1 VEVNLTPKTKEKKRK
16 ENSFKTCV
24 RGREEDGGGGGG
36 NRESMLVE
44 MSV

>member
-1 VEVNLTPKTKEKKRK
+1 MEVNLTPKTKEKKRK

-24 RGREEDGGGGGG
+24 RGREEDGGG

>member
-24 RGREEDGGGGGG
+24 RGREEDGGGGG
-36 NRESMLVE
+36 NREYRLVE